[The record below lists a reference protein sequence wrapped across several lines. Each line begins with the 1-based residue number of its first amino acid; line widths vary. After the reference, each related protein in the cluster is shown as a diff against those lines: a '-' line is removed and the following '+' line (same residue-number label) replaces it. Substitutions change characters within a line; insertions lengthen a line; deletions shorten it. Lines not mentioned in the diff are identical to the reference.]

1 MKWKSET
8 ALLSIKDLGS
18 TEISGKVSIRMQ
30 IGSPNRA
37 ADKFRRIR
45 RATIKEGDENG

>member
-18 TEISGKVSIRMQ
+18 TEISGKVSIRVQ

-37 ADKFRRIR
+37 ADKFPGVQNQGRGR
-45 RATIKEGDENG
+45 KWLM